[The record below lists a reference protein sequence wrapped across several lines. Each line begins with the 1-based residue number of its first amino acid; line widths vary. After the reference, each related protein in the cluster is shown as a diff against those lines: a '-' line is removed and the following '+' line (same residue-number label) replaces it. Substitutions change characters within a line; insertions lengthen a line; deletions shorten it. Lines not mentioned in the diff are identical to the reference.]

1 MGRYFLSLFYE
12 SLHLSCH
19 AAEVFDSGS
28 STVWS
33 DSQWKLLLDLHLSAH
48 METLIEYGIVL
59 EVGIVQLV
67 LYRGFQVVGPWC
79 FVLNV
84 ISIKTDFLLSQVW
97 LSEPISM
104 DLWTQRQ
111 GAEGSQVF
119 SQSELP

>member
-1 MGRYFLSLFYE
+1 MGKYFLSLFYE
-12 SLHLSCH
+12 SLHLSRH

-48 METLIEYGIVL
+48 MERLIKYGIVL

-67 LYRGFQVVGPWC
+67 LYRGFQVVGHWC

-84 ISIKTDFLLSQVW
+84 ISIKTDFY
-97 LSEPISM
+97 
-104 DLWTQRQ
+104 
-111 GAEGSQVF
+111 
-119 SQSELP
+119 